1 MAILNLFKFVKDFK
15 DVSAGEVIFREGDA
29 GDSMYVVID
38 GEVDVVTA
46 NNLLETV
53 TSGSVIGEMALID
66 QEPRSAT
73 ATAKTDC
80 RLVEVDQRRFSFMVQ
95 ETPFFALEI
104 MKVMADR
111 LRRAHNQG

>member
-15 DVSAGEVIFREGDA
+15 DVPAGEVIFREGDV
-29 GDSMYVVID
+29 GDVMYVVVD
-38 GEVDVVTA
+38 GEIDVVYH

-66 QEPRSAT
+66 QSPRSAT

-104 MKVMADR
+104 MKIMADR
-111 LRRAHNQG
+111 LRRAHDHG